1 MKRTNISARRAQRL
15 SVRRALRHC
24 DFRRESILPRL
35 IPSSGQ
41 VKPNN
46 PCSIPRKRGQ
56 LQATPQRGVHRRE
69 LKLLLASAR
78 AGGRRPSSGCTN
90 VALSVFSKVHLHE
103 HSGDNDRAVVSER
116 SQSKMATFGPHD
128 FPDSCLGVLSGVSR
142 AYHSTMAASDA
153 HDPRREGVAWPA
165 WLQCPAACRT
175 LTPR

>member
-1 MKRTNISARRAQRL
+1 MERANTNARRAQRFSARQVL
-15 SVRRALRHC
+15 NHC

-35 IPSSGQ
+35 IPNAAE

-56 LQATPQRGVHRRE
+56 LQATPQRGVHRGE

-142 AYHSTMAASDA
+142 AYHSTMAASDV
-153 HDPRREGVAWPA
+153 HGPRREGVALPA

-175 LTPR
+175 PTPR

>member
-1 MKRTNISARRAQRL
+1 MP
-15 SVRRALRHC
+15 
-24 DFRRESILPRL
+24 PRL

-56 LQATPQRGVHRRE
+56 LQGTRQRGVHRGE

-78 AGGRRPSSGCTN
+78 AGGRRPSSGCTD

-103 HSGDNDRAVVSER
+103 HSRDNDRCVVSER
-116 SQSKMATFGPHD
+116 SQRMMATFGPRD

-142 AYHSTMAASDA
+142 ASHSTMTASDA

-165 WLQCPAACRT
+165 WLQCPAVCRT
-175 LTPR
+175 PMPRRCLCVSPLKDRRFC